1 MFFKKYGDIVVSV
14 FFMVL
19 SAVMIFAAT
28 LLPKSTVME
37 IGPDFMPTVV
47 GIVTLILSTALLII
61 SLKGLKTRVAEAEA
75 NPPAECDYKRML
87 ISLILI
93 LIYVFTLKP
102 VGFIVTTLVS
112 ACSDVCSG
120 GRGAPHQKGYYHA
133 AGHRCGLHP
142 GGIFPLPLR
151 LQNCPPP
158 GHFHH
163 QSLRRMPIH
172 GSIK

>member
-14 FFMVL
+14 FFMAL
-19 SAVMIFAAT
+19 SAVMIYAAT

-47 GIVTLILSTALLII
+47 GVVTFILSAGLLVI
-61 SLKGLKTRVAEAEA
+61 SLKGLKTRVAEAQA

-102 VGFIVTTLVS
+102 VGFIVTTLVYLPIQMYVL
-112 ACSDVCSG
+112 ADPEHRGKKDIITLLVIDVVFTLAVFFLFRYG
-120 GRGAPHQKGYYHA
+120 FKIVLPQ
-133 AGHRCGLHP
+133 
-142 GGIFPLPLR
+142 GIFTINL
-151 LQNCPPP
+151 
-158 GHFHH
+158 
-163 QSLRRMPIH
+163 
-172 GSIK
+172 

>member
-102 VGFIVTTLVS
+102 VGFIVTTLVYLPVQMYVLADAEHRTKKDIIMLLVIDVVFTLAVFFSS
-112 ACSDVCSG
+112 ATASKLSSP
-120 GRGAPHQKGYYHA
+120 RAFSPS
-133 AGHRCGLHP
+133 
-142 GGIFPLPLR
+142 IFKEDAYSWK
-151 LQNCPPP
+151 
-158 GHFHH
+158 H
-163 QSLRRMPIH
+163 
-172 GSIK
+172 